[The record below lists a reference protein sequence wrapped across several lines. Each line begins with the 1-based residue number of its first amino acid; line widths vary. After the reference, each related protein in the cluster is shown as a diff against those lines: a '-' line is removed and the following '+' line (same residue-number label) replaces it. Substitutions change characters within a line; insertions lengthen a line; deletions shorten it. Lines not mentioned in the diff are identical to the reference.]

1 MSETFEQIKKKL
13 LAPKKLK
20 PHLPYDKGLSSGS
33 TLINLAC
40 SGRADV
46 AFLPGYYYLWVGDSG
61 SGKTFITLTT
71 LAEAANNP
79 RYKDYRLIF
88 DQPERGALM
97 DFRRYFGVKMAQRIE
112 PPMRLGN
119 LHPTDFNSSTVEEF
133 YYNVDRAIDK
143 GPCIYLLD
151 SMDALVPKDDREKFN
166 KGRNAY
172 EKGKVDD
179 KGSYGTAKA
188 KVNSS
193 SLRLV
198 HNRLAENGSILIVIS
213 QTREN
218 IGFDAMFNP
227 KTRGGGKALTFY
239 AALELWTSVKGHL
252 KKNVNGKDREQG
264 VVVKVRV
271 KKGRLAGKD
280 RTVEVPIYH
289 SLGIDDLGSCVD
301 YLVEEGHW
309 KEVKGK
315 IEAKEFGTEGNREA
329 LVRYIEEGGQEGLLR
344 ETVGKVWAEI
354 EAKCEVKRKNRY
366 G

>member
-13 LAPKKLK
+13 LAPKKPK
-20 PHLPYDKGLSSGS
+20 SHLPYDEGLSSGS

-71 LAEAANNP
+71 LAEAANNQK
-79 RYKDYRLIF
+79 YKDYRLIF

-97 DFRRYFGVKMAQRIE
+97 DFRRYFGERMAKRIE
-112 PPMRLGN
+112 GPSVKHGEY
-119 LHPTDFNSSTVEEF
+119 SSTVEEF
-133 YYNVDRAIDK
+133 YYNVDRAIDR

-166 KGRNAY
+166 KGRNAH
-172 EKGKVDD
+172 EKGKELAT
-179 KGSYGTAKA
+179 GSYGTAKA
-188 KVNSS
+188 RVNSS
-193 SLRLV
+193 SLRVV
-198 HNRLAENGSILIVIS
+198 HNRLTENGSILIVIS

-309 KEVKGK
+309 REVKGK

-329 LVRYIEEGGQEGLLR
+329 LVRYIEEGGQEGLLW
-344 ETVGKVWAEI
+344 ETVGKAWAEI

-366 G
+366 Q